1 MVVNQLDARNIF
13 GRHNRRLPETL
24 IHDDA
29 AEMHDP
35 IAHSDAEL
43 HRLPIIFLNGC
54 DHSFPNVIIVSRRI
68 RNISGETCHSPKQV
82 RARHNPYKRISAHN
96 GRRLTFWR
104 SINFTMSSSNM
115 PSVAV

>member
-1 MVVNQLDARNIF
+1 
-13 GRHNRRLPETL
+13 
-24 IHDDA
+24 
-29 AEMHDP
+29 MHDP
-35 IAHSDAEL
+35 IAHSDAEP

-96 GRRLTFWR
+96 GTLKFWR